1 MLWIMPSAAGLKTDT
16 HQTFNLLYIKFE
28 NWEMEF
34 IARTGK
40 QHSKITVNG
49 INNFWQTVISVTI
62 VKKSRIAD

>member
-1 MLWIMPSAAGLKTDT
+1 
-16 HQTFNLLYIKFE
+16 
-28 NWEMEF
+28 MEF

-62 VKKSRIAD
+62 VKKSQSSNTHCIAE